1 MLAAICA
8 VSASKLVASDIGT
21 SADGKSGIEP
31 KFILPLLP
39 PRSIGMSKKDEG
51 MTPSP
56 VIVGIP
62 EFRVSPSLGACGN
75 DIVPRAMSLRQE
87 ARSTKAALSLLW
99 VRASVMMA
107 RWTLWVRLG

>member
-62 EFRVSPSLGACGN
+62 EL
-75 DIVPRAMSLRQE
+75 
-87 ARSTKAALSLLW
+87 
-99 VRASVMMA
+99 
-107 RWTLWVRLG
+107 